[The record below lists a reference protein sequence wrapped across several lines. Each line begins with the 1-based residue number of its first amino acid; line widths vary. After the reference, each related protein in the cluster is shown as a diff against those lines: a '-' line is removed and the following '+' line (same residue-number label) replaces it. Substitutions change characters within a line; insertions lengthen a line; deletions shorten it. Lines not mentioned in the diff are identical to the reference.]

1 MNTFPQRW
9 LILTQ
14 YYAPEMGAPQ
24 IRLRSFAREMSKLG
38 IDVSVLTA
46 MPNYPLGKV
55 FDGYAG
61 RWSATE
67 EIDGILVKRLWVFAS
82 NTRSGVARIA
92 NYCSFALSALSMLF
106 GPRPDVLFVESQ
118 PLPLGIVALMAK
130 WLRGVPYV
138 YNVPD
143 LQVDVAR
150 QLGFLRGPMLDLAFR
165 FENMLLKNAW
175 KVSTVTNAFVEHF
188 VSRGVPAENITFLP
202 NGADT
207 TLLKPQLA
215 SEELLNRLR
224 LRGKKVIVSV
234 GTMAYYQALDTIVEA
249 AERLAAHPEY
259 VVLMVGN
266 GPERERIQWL
276 VKSKGLTNVRFPR
289 ISYEESAQLYS
300 VASAAIATFRDVAV
314 ARRMRPS
321 KLFPALSCGV
331 PVIFSGCGEAAELIE
346 SNECGI
352 TVPPENSAALAQAM
366 MKLADDPALRQQLGR
381 NGRLLVEREY
391 SWSGIV
397 ERWLAGM
404 QSARSLAAE
413 DAELSDEALRI
424 AGQPYQ
430 EQNKNLARP

>member
-1 MNTFPQRW
+1 MKRFPQRW

-24 IRLRSFAREMSKLG
+24 IRLRSFARELRKLG
-38 IDVSVLTA
+38 FDVSVLTA
-46 MPNYPLGKV
+46 MPNYPLGKI
-55 FDGYAG
+55 FDGYAN
-61 RWSATE
+61 RWSVSE
-67 EIDGILVKRLWVFAS
+67 EIDGIPVKRLWVFAS
-82 NTRSGVARIA
+82 NTRSGAARIV
-92 NYCSFALSALSMLF
+92 NYCSFAISALSLLF

-118 PLPLGIVALMAK
+118 PLPLGIVGLLMK

-150 QLGFLRGPMLDLAFR
+150 QLGFLRGPMLDLALG

-175 KVSTVTNAFVEHF
+175 KVSTVTHAFVEHF
-188 VSRGVPAENITFLP
+188 VSRGVPPENITFLP

-207 TLLKPQLA
+207 ELLKPLPA
-215 SEELLNRLR
+215 SEELLTRLR
-224 LRGKKVIVSV
+224 LHGKKVIVSV

-266 GPERERIQWL
+266 GPERERIQAL
-276 VKSKGLTNVRFPR
+276 VKSKGLTNVLFPR

-300 VASAAIATFRDVAV
+300 IASAAIATFRDVAV

-331 PVIFSGCGEAAELIE
+331 PVIFSGCGEAAELIQH
-346 SNECGI
+346 NGCGI
-352 TVPPENSAALAQAM
+352 AVPPEDSAALAQAI
-366 MKLADDPALRQQLGR
+366 MKLADDAALRRQMGR
-381 NGRLLVEREY
+381 NGRLLAEREY

-397 ERWLAGM
+397 ERWLEGV
-404 QSARSLAAE
+404 RTTAE
-413 DAELSDEALRI
+413 SPDPANGELKNDVALRV
-424 AGQPYQ
+424 AGPG
-430 EQNKNLARP
+430 RT